1 MSFFDRVKEAGRRA
15 AQASESAGRA
25 AVEAALQSESVRRR
39 VETARQAYAEARE
52 VLDERLREVEADLWE
67 RINGLRAEAEK
78 AHRQARRAQ
87 DADRHYRTLGVQRG
101 ASAAEIKA
109 AWRRQMRD
117 CHPDKFAH
125 DPAAEARAHARS
137 QEVNRAY
144 EELSALLT
152 GREDRRAD

>member
-1 MSFFDRVKEAGRRA
+1 MSA
-15 AQASESAGRA
+15 
-25 AVEAALQSESVRRR
+25 VRRLYMDNSATSFPKPPAVHEAMTR
-39 VETARQAYAEARE
+39 FATELGASPGRGAYAEARE